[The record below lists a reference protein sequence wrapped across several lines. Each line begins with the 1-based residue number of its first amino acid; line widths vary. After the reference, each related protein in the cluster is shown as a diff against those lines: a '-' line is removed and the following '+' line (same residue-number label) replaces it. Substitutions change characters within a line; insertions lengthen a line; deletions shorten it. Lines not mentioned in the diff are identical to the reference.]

1 MSQRFVSGGAGN
13 FTFDVANGLLDSV
26 SRLEGRE
33 PQGRQGSRAAS
44 GRTIVAQLTDEVPA
58 GEIEW
63 EGKDGSG
70 EPLKVWKWKALFV
83 SKGST
88 SDPSAGRYV
97 GGVNVSTGGIHHGSF
112 GTAPSGYAV
121 QLGGFA
127 QKLDYVILH
136 AVDVTG
142 PIANERWFGFYGV
155 SDPVAAGTFGLL
167 RIINEQQ
174 VAERKWWYTVQ
185 PSRYRFPSG
194 SSSPTVE
201 SLPGPPAL
209 AWNLYEPSLYGQP
222 LSGPNGRLEVVGPI
236 PIGSLVLGTLQTRSP
251 SGQAFYVFQAPLPLR
266 AECDG
271 PGMLMM
277 QQQGDARL
285 MRDGI

>member
-63 EGKDGSG
+63 EGEDGRG

-88 SDPSAGRYV
+88 SDPDGGRYV
-97 GGVNVSTGGIHHGSF
+97 GGVNVSAGGIHHGSF

-136 AVDVTG
+136 ALDVTG
-142 PIANERWFGFYGV
+142 PIANERWFGFYGTG
-155 SDPVAAGTFGLL
+155 DPIAAGTVGML
-167 RIINEQQ
+167 RISGTSAIG
-174 VAERKWWYTVQ
+174 ERSWLYTVNAV
-185 PSRYRFPSG
+185 RYRFTADG
-194 SSSPTVE
+194 ALTLE
-201 SLPGPPAL
+201 TLPGPPGIAY
-209 AWNLYEPSLYGQP
+209 NLYEPNMYGQP
-222 LSGPNGRLEVVGPI
+222 LYGPNGRLVVHMPI
-236 PIGSLVLGTLQTRSP
+236 PVGALVIGTLQTRSP

-271 PGMLMM
+271 PGMMMM